1 MLLGLEHPVV
11 TWEFNLLFFKGDS
24 TVATQEPLP
33 PNLYSGVGEGSK
45 GGGVLGSSCAV
56 PSSILTLALT
66 FVFISVPEV
75 VVCLNKYFIVFVSLF
90 SQTD

>member
-24 TVATQEPLP
+24 TVATQEPMLP
-33 PNLYSGVGEGSK
+33 PNLYSSVDEGSR
-45 GGGVLGSSCAV
+45 GGGVLGSSCVV
-56 PSSILTLALT
+56 PSSILTVALT
-66 FVFISVPEV
+66 SGPEV